1 MRTSAAHPSH
11 GFGLRTGLNGGNHLK
26 GFSFTARHKIEAFQR
41 PAVPP
46 EAEYVKVRITKA
58 GITDSD
64 IALYLGE
71 DGSGYPII
79 GGRQAAGVI
88 SEIAED
94 NIYCLKK
101 GDRVLINPYLP
112 CRECIQC
119 KTNRASECQNMKI
132 MGVNTDGFFRD
143 FINVPIQN
151 VMPLPEQVKDHEALF
166 TEYISLALEVLDV
179 LNMEKGDHVAIVGGD
194 ILGNILAQLIMYY
207 QAIPILIDSNEQN
220 LETARKSGIYFTIR
234 DDSDVRGQLN
244 QITGGRLAKYV
255 IYVSGAKRS
264 FRNTLEFAA
273 VGGTIAI
280 AGFMDSSMKV
290 DLSMALR
297 RRLSIVS
304 INNGYREMRSALN
317 IVATRTVNLEPLSA
331 VTGKFAEIP
340 AIIEKHAD
348 EFSSDEMFQ
357 VIIDTMSE

>member
-1 MRTSAAHPSH
+1 M
-11 GFGLRTGLNGGNHLK
+11 K
-26 GFSFTARHKIEAFQR
+26 GFSFTAKQTIEAVQR
-41 PAVPP
+41 PAAAP
-46 EAEYVKVRITKA
+46 EAEFVKVRITKT
-58 GITDSD
+58 GITDTD

-71 DGSGYPII
+71 ENAAYPII

-151 VMPLPEQVKDHEALF
+151 IMPLPEQVKDHEALF
-166 TEYISLALEVLDV
+166 TEYISLALEVLDM

-194 ILGNILAQLIMYY
+194 ILGNILAQLTMYY
-207 QAIPILIDSNEQN
+207 QAIPILIDTSEKN
-220 LETARKSGIYFTIR
+220 LEAARKSGIYFTIQDGAGVR
-234 DDSDVRGQLN
+234 DQLN
-244 QITGGRLAKYV
+244 QITGGRRAKYV

-280 AGFMDSSMKV
+280 AGFMDSAMKV
-290 DLSMALR
+290 DLSTALK
-297 RRLSIVS
+297 RRLSIVT

-317 IVATRTVNLEPLSA
+317 IVATRTVHLEPLST

-340 AIIEKHAD
+340 EIIKARAD
-348 EFSSDEMFQ
+348 EFTSDEMFQ
-357 VIIDTMSE
+357 VIIDTLAE